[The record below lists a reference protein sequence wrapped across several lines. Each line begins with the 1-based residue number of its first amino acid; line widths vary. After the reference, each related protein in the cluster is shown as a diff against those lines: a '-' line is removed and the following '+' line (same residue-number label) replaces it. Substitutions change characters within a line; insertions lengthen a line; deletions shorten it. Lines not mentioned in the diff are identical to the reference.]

1 METLR
6 IENQRLKAR
15 LTEIA
20 ERKAQS
26 ITSSCSS
33 GSKAWAGQH
42 SGEDCG
48 DDGGDDDSMSST
60 CEDVPS
66 PQDYYGYRASSPLKG
81 VSATMGKE
89 KFGKDP
95 LGLAGFSMDNI
106 GSSNSFSW
114 SEGHS
119 SFNKSSG
126 TLRAE
131 TSKSTLSLSKPSIIP
146 PSPDS
151 VVYLHAAASNSSRLV
166 KENSGSCEEK
176 VTSDDEDTRSRDR
189 SRVSGGLERRESSL
203 EPVMEQIVRAV
214 LEDKHASL
222 NTPNCYKVL
231 YKYALAQVEI
241 QRKES
246 EVKLAH
252 LKIVKMQREADLQA
266 RLSSATASLPSSD
279 LKEAA
284 RHPPSSSCPSEK
296 PSNAECD
303 TSSRTRAREME
314 SNSSLGP
321 NVSAPQH
328 ESVLP
333 VGDASEILST
343 KQQESIARTSR
354 ELSVS
359 TDPFGSL
366 LHELIWAIA
375 FTFCLINNLHGPGAK
390 QYRNLKAAG
399 LPKKAT
405 PQAPR
410 TAQTKDSVNAKR
422 QQSRR

>member
-6 IENQRLKAR
+6 LENQRLKAR

-26 ITSSCSS
+26 TSSSCSS
-33 GSKAWAGQH
+33 GSNAWAGRQ
-42 SGEDCG
+42 SGEDCA
-48 DDGGDDDSMSST
+48 DDDSMSST
-60 CEDVPS
+60 CEDVLS
-66 PQDYYGYRASSPLKG
+66 PQDYYGYRASSPMKG
-81 VSATMGKE
+81 SSDTIGKA

-95 LGLAGFSMDNI
+95 LVLSGFSMDNI

-114 SEGHS
+114 NEGHS
-119 SFNKSSG
+119 SFNKSSA

-131 TSKSTLSLSKPSIIP
+131 SSKSSLSLPKPRSIP

-151 VVYLHAAASNSSRLV
+151 VVYLHAATSSTSCPSE
-166 KENSGSCEEK
+166 ENSDSCEEK
-176 VTSDDEDTRSRDR
+176 VTSDDDDTRSRDTCR
-189 SRVSGGLERRESSL
+189 TSERLGRRDTSL
-203 EPVMEQIVRAV
+203 VPVMEQIVRAV

-222 NTPNCYKVL
+222 STPNCYKVL

-252 LKIVKMQREADLQA
+252 LKIVKMQREADLRA
-266 RLSSATASLPSSD
+266 RLSASMPSSG

-284 RHPPSSSCPSEK
+284 SDSSSVSSPPEEPSHVQC
-296 PSNAECD
+296 NTGA
-303 TSSRTRAREME
+303 RTRARELE

-321 NVSAPQH
+321 NVSAPQQQ
-328 ESVLP
+328 SVLP
-333 VGDASEILST
+333 VEGANEILES
-343 KQQESIARTSR
+343 KLQETRSR
-354 ELSVS
+354 AAQELSVS

-375 FTFCLINNLHGPGAK
+375 FTLCLINNLHGPGAK
-390 QYRNLKAAG
+390 LYKNQKDAGSPKAA
-399 LPKKAT
+399 PH
-405 PQAPR
+405 APR
-410 TAQTKDSVNAKR
+410 ATHSKDSSDAKR
-422 QQSRR
+422 QHSRR